1 MLTDIHNTL
10 LVNDSQLGDR
20 LNTAVSE
27 GRRSDFGLLLALLSD
42 DARDLPRIE
51 ADKDEQGQI
60 NWRQFF
66 DLPDSN
72 PLYADEEDGIR
83 APQLSALAS
92 NLQQDSL
99 RLMLAMRAEPLR
111 VSPDVLPY
119 EVSSNLS
126 PRTQARFSGQQFNS
140 YLPQDASRMLSVI
153 ESVKAMA

>member
-51 ADKDEQGQI
+51 ANKDAQGEV
-60 NWRQFF
+60 NWRNFF
-66 DLPDSN
+66 DLPQAN
-72 PLYADEEDGIR
+72 PLYADEQDSIR
-83 APQLSALAS
+83 APELSALAS

-111 VSPDVLPY
+111 VDQDLLPY
-119 EVSSNLS
+119 EVNSNLS
-126 PRTQARFSGQQFNS
+126 PRTQARFKGEQISRA
-140 YLPQDASRMLSVI
+140 LPQDASRMLSII
-153 ESVKAMA
+153 ESVRAMA

>member
-20 LNTAVSE
+20 LNNAVFE

-51 ADKDEQGQI
+51 ADKDEQGQV
-60 NWRQFF
+60 NWRHFF
-66 DLPDSN
+66 ELPASA
-72 PLYADEEDGIR
+72 PLYSDAQDSLR

-92 NLQQDSL
+92 DLQQDSL

-126 PRTQARFSGQQFNS
+126 PRTQARFNGEQLNP
-140 YLPQDASRMLSVI
+140 YLPQDASRMLSII

>member
-51 ADKDEQGQI
+51 PDKDEQGQI

-66 DLPDSN
+66 DLPATN
-72 PLYADEEDGIR
+72 PLYFDEQDNIR
-83 APQLSALAS
+83 APQLSALATG
-92 NLQQDSL
+92 LQQDSL

-119 EVSSNLS
+119 EVSSNLN
-126 PRTQARFSGQQFNS
+126 PRTQARFNGEQLNS
-140 YLPQDASRMLSVI
+140 YLPQEASRMLSII